1 MDSGNPDPRHTTY
14 ERHRMKLLPRLIA
27 ALAVAA
33 SMVAHGAPGKPVP
46 ADRIVAVVNNEAITL
61 YELRARMAQV
71 ERQLAQQKTPLPPRD
86 LLERQILE
94 RMITDRVQVQLATEG
109 GVRVDDAQLDKTLE
123 RVAEGNR
130 LAVPQFRAAL
140 ERDGIPWSKFREEIR
155 KEMLI
160 ARAREREVDNRVTVS
175 EGEVDN
181 YLSSPGQGAGAEEF
195 LIHHVLVRIPE
206 QASPE
211 QINKLRARAEKALA
225 QLKSGAPFGQVAAS
239 FSDAPD
245 ALTGGSLGWR
255 PVERLP
261 GLFAE
266 AVGKMEPGQVSP
278 LLRSA
283 GGFHIVRLD
292 QRRGGAAAGKPVL
305 QTHAR
310 HILIKVSEIVP
321 DEEAKRKLDVLKD
334 RLDHGGDFA
343 ELAKSQSND
352 LSAAKGGDLGW
363 LYAGDTV
370 PEFERAMDALKP
382 GEISAPVRSPFGWHL
397 IQVLE
402 RRNQDASAERKRLLA
417 RQAIRERKIEEAYQD
432 WVRQLRDRAYVEYR
446 LEEK

>member
-1 MDSGNPDPRHTTY
+1 
-14 ERHRMKLLPRLIA
+14 MKFAHQLIA
-27 ALAVAA
+27 TLAVTVAVA
-33 SMVAHGAPGKPVP
+33 AHGAPGKPVA
-46 ADRIVAVVNNEAITL
+46 ADRIVAVVNNEAITH
-61 YELRARMAQV
+61 YELRARLAQV

-86 LLERQILE
+86 ILERQMLE
-94 RMITDRVQVQLATEG
+94 RMITDRVQLQLANESG
-109 GVRVDDAQLDKTLE
+109 MRVDDAQLDKALE
-123 RVAEGNR
+123 RIAEGNR
-130 LAVPQFRAAL
+130 LGLPQFRAAL
-140 ERDGIPWSKFREEIR
+140 ERDGIAWNKFREEVR
-155 KEMLI
+155 KEILVV
-160 ARAREREVDNRVTVS
+160 RVREREVDNRVTVS

-181 YLSSPGQGAGAEEF
+181 YLSSPERAAGAEEF
-195 LIHHVLVRIPE
+195 LIHHILVRIPE

-225 QLKSGAPFGQVAAS
+225 QVKSGVAFPQVAAS

-255 PVERLP
+255 SSDRMPA
-261 GLFAE
+261 LFAE
-266 AVGKMEPGQVSP
+266 TVAKLQPGDVSP
-278 LLRSA
+278 VLRSA
-283 GGFHIVRLD
+283 GGFHVLRLD
-292 QRRGGAAAGKPVL
+292 QRRGGAIAGKPVL

-310 HILIKVSEIVP
+310 HILIKVTEIVP
-321 DEEAKRKLDVLKD
+321 DDEAKRKLEVLKD

-382 GEISAPVRSPFGWHL
+382 GEISAPIRSPFGWHL

-402 RRNQDASAERKRLLA
+402 RRNQDASAERQRLVA
-417 RQAIRERKIEEAYQD
+417 RQAIRERKIEESYQD

>member
-1 MDSGNPDPRHTTY
+1 
-14 ERHRMKLLPRLIA
+14 
-27 ALAVAA
+27 
-33 SMVAHGAPGKPVP
+33 
-46 ADRIVAVVNNEAITL
+46 
-61 YELRARMAQV
+61 
-71 ERQLAQQKTPLPPRD
+71 
-86 LLERQILE
+86 
-94 RMITDRVQVQLATEG
+94 
-109 GVRVDDAQLDKTLE
+109 
-123 RVAEGNR
+123 
-130 LAVPQFRAAL
+130 
-140 ERDGIPWSKFREEIR
+140 
-155 KEMLI
+155 
-160 ARAREREVDNRVTVS
+160 VDNRVTVS

-181 YLSSPGQGAGAEEF
+181 YLSSPERAAGAEEF
-195 LIHHVLVRIPE
+195 LIHHILVRIPE

-225 QLKSGAPFGQVAAS
+225 QVKSGVAFPQVAAS

-255 PVERLP
+255 SSDRMPA
-261 GLFAE
+261 LFAE
-266 AVGKMEPGQVSP
+266 TVAKLQPGDVSP
-278 LLRSA
+278 VLRSA
-283 GGFHIVRLD
+283 GGFHVLRLD
-292 QRRGGAAAGKPVL
+292 QRRGGAIAGKPVL

-310 HILIKVSEIVP
+310 HILIKVTEIVP
-321 DEEAKRKLDVLKD
+321 DDEAKRKLEVLKD

-382 GEISAPVRSPFGWHL
+382 GEISAPIRSPFGWHL

-402 RRNQDASAERKRLLA
+402 RRNQDASAERQRLVA
-417 RQAIRERKIEEAYQD
+417 RQAIRERKVEESYQD